1 MPHVSHC
8 KVGIGCK
15 GVAEG
20 DSAAARVG
28 EAGRSK
34 DVVGGQ
40 AASHRATER
49 DGAGEITDRAVV
61 VVLGSK
67 RDRERGTSRLRR
79 GNGAPGEMI
88 QQAPGRGH
96 VEWVAQ
102 TSVAV
107 AVVGAQYDVARRG

>member
-1 MPHVSHC
+1 MPHVGHG

-20 DSAAARVG
+20 ESAAARVG
-28 EAGRSK
+28 IGGRSK
-34 DVVGGQ
+34 DIVGGQ
-40 AASHRATER
+40 AASPRTTKR

-88 QQAPGRGH
+88 QQAPGRGQ

-102 TSVAV
+102 TSVPIAI
-107 AVVGAQYDVARRG
+107 VGAQYDVARRG

>member
-1 MPHVSHC
+1 MPHVGHC

-15 GVAEG
+15 GVAE
-20 DSAAARVG
+20 SEIAAARAGVG
-28 EAGRSK
+28 RRSK

-49 DGAGEITDRAVV
+49 HGAGEITDRAVV

-79 GNGAPGEMI
+79 GNGAPSEMI
-88 QQAPGRGH
+88 QQAPGRGQ

-102 TSVAV
+102 T
-107 AVVGAQYDVARRG
+107 DM